1 MNIPLSPER
10 LECAC
15 RIYRSSK
22 EAAAT
27 IGCSYVHFQRL
38 CKRYGILTPLQCRR
52 QQQAVA

>member
-22 EAAAT
+22 EAAAA

-38 CKRYGILTPLQCRR
+38 CKRYGILTPLQRRR